1 IGNFSDQYGRKR
13 FIVLG
18 LVIYGIS
25 MLLFGIADVL
35 WLLFVSRLLSGIG
48 AAFVLP
54 TILAFV
60 SDITTIEER
69 GKGMSLIGAAIS
81 LGFTIGP
88 GIGGGLSGINLSFP
102 FYFAGTLALATAVIS
117 YFVLPNVQS
126 PERVTLSRPR
136 ENLIKQ
142 LITSVKVPYFIFLI
156 VVFTFSFGI
165 ANYQSTMALYLDD
178 KFHYTPLLI
187 SIIFTIG
194 GLSGVILQL
203 FLMNKLLK
211 HFGEWK
217 VILVNLLV
225 AAITMILLIYVNK
238 YFMILTVACLNTI
251 AATLIRPAVNTAI
264 SKMAGDEQG
273 FAAGIN
279 NAYMSLGN
287 MAGPICAGLLYD
299 WHMESPYIVGTVV
312 LLCCFVLAF
321 YWFMK
326 KTTIHVVVET
336 SKI

>member
-1 IGNFSDQYGRKR
+1 
-13 FIVLG
+13 
-18 LVIYGIS
+18 
-25 MLLFGIADVL
+25 M
-35 WLLFVSRLLSGIG
+35 
-48 AAFVLP
+48 
-54 TILAFV
+54 
-60 SDITTIEER
+60 
-69 GKGMSLIGAAIS
+69 
-81 LGFTIGP
+81 
-88 GIGGGLSGINLSFP
+88 
-102 FYFAGTLALATAVIS
+102 
-117 YFVLPNVQS
+117 
-126 PERVTLSRPR
+126 
-136 ENLIKQ
+136 
-142 LITSVKVPYFIFLI
+142 KVPYFIFLI

-203 FLMNKLLK
+203 FMMNKLLK

-217 VILVNLLV
+217 IILVNLLV
-225 AAITMILLIYVNK
+225 AAITMILIIYVNK
-238 YFMILTVACLNTI
+238 YFMILTVACLNTV

-287 MAGPICAGLLYD
+287 MAGPICAGILYD
-299 WHMESPYIVGTVV
+299 WHMDSPYIVGTGV
-312 LLCCFVLAF
+312 LLSCFVFAF

-326 KTTIHVVVET
+326 KTTLHMVIET
-336 SKI
+336 SKIS